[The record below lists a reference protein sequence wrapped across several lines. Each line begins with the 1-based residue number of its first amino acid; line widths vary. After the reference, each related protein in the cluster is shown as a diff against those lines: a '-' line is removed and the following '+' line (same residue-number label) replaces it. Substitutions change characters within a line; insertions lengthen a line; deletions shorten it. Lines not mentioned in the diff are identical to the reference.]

1 MNYRVTVA
9 ATLAST
15 TYEGGSTEFDKAAD
29 FQFV

>member
-1 MNYRVTVA
+1 MNYRVNIA
-9 ATLAST
+9 AIWASA